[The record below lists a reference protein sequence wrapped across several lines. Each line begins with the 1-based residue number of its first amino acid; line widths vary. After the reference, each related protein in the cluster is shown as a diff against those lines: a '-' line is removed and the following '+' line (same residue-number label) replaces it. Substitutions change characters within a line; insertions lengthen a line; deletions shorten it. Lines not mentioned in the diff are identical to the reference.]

1 MGMQAI
7 RQSSLI
13 PSPVILVS
21 MTYRV
26 GPKGQVVIPKAIR
39 ERLGIRPGDEVVVE
53 QEGREVRIRLHADD
67 IAARRKRVQ
76 ALRGIWA
83 GVPGLSTK
91 DLEADRREERE
102 REERKDRERAQRVER
117 RLR

>member
-1 MGMQAI
+1 MD
-7 RQSSLI
+7 
-13 PSPVILVS
+13 SPVILAS

-39 ERLGIRPGDEVVVE
+39 EQLGIRPGDEVVVE
-53 QEGREVRIRLHADD
+53 QEGREVRIRLNADD
-67 IAARRKRVQ
+67 VAARRKRIQ

-91 DLEADRREERE
+91 DLEADRRE
-102 REERKDRERAQRVER
+102 DGSPQLR
-117 RLR
+117 RPNARSARRMR